1 MGAKIDNE
9 GKICGIIL
17 SLTRLMVV
25 DRFPS
30 QVNAP
35 KNVSIFETFLRTFLV
50 AYNCPVPAVS
60 LLYNCRIISSQKFHL
75 LLKF

>member
-50 AYNCPVPAVS
+50 AYNCPVPAVAHTS
-60 LLYNCRIISSQKFHL
+60 F
-75 LLKF
+75 